1 MEHQEVQAAVRH
13 PHAAIYTQ
21 EKEVMESDSV
31 IGEVVLL
38 VLAMGVY
45 GVCDAAEV
53 ALLAAQ
59 KSRILAWKN
68 AGKRRAAV
76 ALQMCEAPERF
87 LATLQIIRTFVVVL
101 AGVVAGVVAVY
112 DVTPWLAAAWSLRGM
127 TSWTPMVA
135 LVLVMVV
142 LTYVVLLFG
151 QLIPKA
157 IALQYPEF
165 IVCWVAQPLRTAT
178 RLFGM
183 ARALLTVSLTV
194 ILWLIGQRRPPSAA
208 TMTGV
213 VEATTGIT
221 EEAITAMVREGA
233 DRGIFEEVEHEL
245 IEGVFEFTDT
255 AVREIMVP
263 RVRIQAL
270 EIKTTREEVLCK
282 VSEFGHSRVPVYSG
296 DLDHMVGVLYLKDLL
311 RVVSEQAPWDL
322 QNLLRMPLFVPETAQ
337 ISQLLRTLQ
346 QRRLTLAIV
355 VDEHGGVAGLVTVKD
370 LLEQLVGEISEEGET
385 EDDVLVTPLPDGS
398 WAIQGSAP
406 LWELREQ
413 CALPVEETSEY
424 HTLAGLLLARLGR
437 IPQGGES
444 IVEQGYSFT
453 VADVDGPRIVRI
465 KVEPCPPE
473 EDLPV
478 EASPEGGRQQENR
491 L

>member
-1 MEHQEVQAAVRH
+1 
-13 PHAAIYTQ
+13 
-21 EKEVMESDSV
+21 MESDSV

-38 VLAMGVY
+38 VLAMGLY
-45 GVCDAAEV
+45 GICDAAEI
-53 ALLAAQ
+53 ALLSAQ

-68 AGKRRAAV
+68 AGKRGAAV
-76 ALQMCEAPERF
+76 ALQLCETPERA
-87 LATLQIIRTFVVVL
+87 LATLQMLRTFVVVMAGVL
-101 AGVVAGVVAVY
+101 AGVVAIY
-112 DVTPWLAAAWSLRGM
+112 DVAPWLTAYWSLQGT
-127 TSWTPMVA
+127 TSWVVWVA
-135 LVLVMVV
+135 LVLVMGG

-157 IALQYPEF
+157 IALQYPEP
-165 IVCWVAQPLRTAT
+165 IVCWIASPLHTVT
-178 RLFGM
+178 RLSGV
-183 ARALLTVSLTV
+183 ARAVLTVSLTV

-213 VEATTGIT
+213 VGATAGIT

-233 DRGIFEEVEHEL
+233 NRGIFEEVEHEL

-270 EIKTTREEVLCK
+270 EIRTPRAEVLRK
-282 VSEFGHSRVPVYSG
+282 VSEFGHSRVPVYKD
-296 DLDHMVGVLYLKDLL
+296 DLDHMIGVLYLKDLFH
-311 RVVSEQAPWDL
+311 VVSEDTPWDL
-322 QNLLRMPLFVPETAQ
+322 QTLLRTPLFVPETAQ

-370 LLEQLVGEISEEGET
+370 LLEQLVGEISEEGEP
-385 EDDVLVTPLPDGS
+385 EDDMLVTQLADGAL
-398 WAIQGSAP
+398 AIQGSAP
-406 LWELREQ
+406 LWDLREGY
-413 CALPVEETSEY
+413 ALPVEETSEY

-444 IVEQGYSFT
+444 IVEQGYCFT
-453 VADVDGPRIVRI
+453 VVDVDGPRITRV
-465 KVEPCPPE
+465 KAEPCAPE
-473 EDLPV
+473 EEVPV
-478 EASPEGGRQQENR
+478 EAVPESEEEQRAQMPE
-491 L
+491 